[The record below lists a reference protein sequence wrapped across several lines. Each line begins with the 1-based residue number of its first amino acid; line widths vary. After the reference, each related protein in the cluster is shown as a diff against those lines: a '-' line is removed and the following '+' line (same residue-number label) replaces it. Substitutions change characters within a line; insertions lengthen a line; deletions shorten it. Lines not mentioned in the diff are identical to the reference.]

1 LRGNFSQQGKLLCE
15 LDVGLVDSAL
25 TRGYA
30 GEQPLGRGYLFQ
42 VEPFGAVLRLPIG
55 YEIGPE
61 LLVFLRVFL
70 ADEDATSTQPG
81 GEGIE
86 AYSGLALGSFRTGGL
101 LRVLPVGF
109 VLFIANYHMGFA
121 SGVWGSTAHA
131 RIAED
136 DVVLILHVVHGSRDI
151 AALFGH

>member
-1 LRGNFSQQGKLLCE
+1 MRSCGCQ
-15 LDVGLVDSAL
+15 SA
-25 TRGYA
+25 TRSAQSCFYSSG
-30 GEQPLGRGYLFQ
+30 
-42 VEPFGAVLRLPIG
+42 
-55 YEIGPE
+55 
-61 LLVFLRVFL
+61 
-70 ADEDATSTQPG
+70 SSSKTQPV

-136 DVVLILHVVHGSRDI
+136 DVVLILHVVHGSRHI